1 MSESAAVP
9 LLIVSSSRDPVEA
22 VNTLLRRQGVAAHCT
37 WVPAVRDLPDALEE
51 HQVELLLCV
60 AGEQVEVGDVAT
72 AASATGTAPPMMTIR
87 SELTEAA
94 MLADLLAGARDTINL
109 AQPERAYRVIARELH
124 TARLQR
130 TCDEAQQAVQTSREQ
145 LDSVLTR
152 SNDAILVVQEG
163 ILVEANQAWL
173 DLVDTQSA
181 AIEGQPVMDVFHPD
195 SHVALKGALS
205 ACLKGQWKDY
215 ALKATAR
222 AGSDGA
228 GKVAVEL
235 LLTPGEHEDEP
246 CVRIM
251 VPRKA
256 EAAAPA
262 TAAAAAPAPA
272 ARPPAQP
279 EAMPPAHVPTL
290 SAVAPPAT
298 AAHRASES
306 AGPGSPKAAAGTATA
321 ADAAT
326 ASAPAATSAPA
337 TTSAPAA
344 ASAPT
349 AAPAADLDARTRE
362 YDALWVRHIQA
373 ALAENRF
380 RLVQQPITN
389 LGGGPPMFDLLIRML
404 DRARKE
410 ILPGEFMPAAE
421 RNNLMGPIDRWV
433 MGAAARFAAEARPGC
448 LFVRL
453 SRQSALDGAL
463 TRWLT
468 AQVQSVDL
476 DPRLLCFTVTEAV
489 AQAELE
495 AVRRQARAIKALGMR
510 FALEHFGTGPDPL
523 GLLGSVPMDFV
534 KIDGR
539 LIQGVHGDSLV
550 QSKVEALVE
559 AARERQIET
568 IAANVEDANTMA
580 VLWQLGVQHLEGFL
594 IQAPEEIVMA

>member
-22 VNTLLRRQGVAAHCT
+22 VNALLRRQGVAAHCT
-37 WVPAVRDLPDALEE
+37 WVPAVRDLPDALQE
-51 HQVELLLCV
+51 HGPQLLLCV
-60 AGEQVEVGDVAT
+60 ADEQLQMSEVTTAAT
-72 AASATGTAPPMMTIR
+72 AIGAAPPLLAIR
-87 SELTEAA
+87 SEVTEATL
-94 MLADLLAGARDTINL
+94 LADLVAGARDTLNL

-173 DLVDTQSA
+173 DLVATQSA
-181 AIEGQPVMDVFHPD
+181 AVEGQPVMDLFHPD

-222 AGSDGA
+222 SGSDGS

-235 LLTPGEHEDEP
+235 LLTPGAHDGEP

-251 VPRKA
+251 VPGRQA
-256 EAAAPA
+256 GVAPQA
-262 TAAAAAPAPA
+262 DAAAAPVN
-272 ARPPAQP
+272 
-279 EAMPPAHVPTL
+279 VPTL
-290 SAVAPPAT
+290 PAAAANGPVAATPETAATAPPA
-298 AAHRASES
+298 
-306 AGPGSPKAAAGTATA
+306 AAGNSPAPSANSPPTARP
-321 ADAAT
+321 T
-326 ASAPAATSAPA
+326 ASRVP
-337 TTSAPAA
+337 
-344 ASAPT
+344 
-349 AAPAADLDARTRE
+349 DLDEKTRQ

-404 DRARKE
+404 DRTRKE
-410 ILPGEFMPAAE
+410 ILPGEFLPAAE
-421 RNNLMGPIDRWV
+421 RNSLMGPIDRWV
-433 MGAAARFAAEARPGC
+433 MGAAARFAAESRPGC

-453 SRQSALDGAL
+453 SHQSALDDAL

-468 AQVQSVDL
+468 AQIQAVNLEPQ
-476 DPRLLCFTVTEAV
+476 RLCLTVTEAV
-489 AQAELE
+489 AQANPQ
-495 AVRRQARAIKALGMR
+495 AVSRQARAIKALGMR

-523 GLLGSVPMDFV
+523 GLLGAVPMDFV

-539 LIQGVHGDSLV
+539 LIQGVNGDPLV

-559 AARERQIET
+559 AARERDIET

-594 IQAPEEIVMA
+594 IQAPEEVVMV